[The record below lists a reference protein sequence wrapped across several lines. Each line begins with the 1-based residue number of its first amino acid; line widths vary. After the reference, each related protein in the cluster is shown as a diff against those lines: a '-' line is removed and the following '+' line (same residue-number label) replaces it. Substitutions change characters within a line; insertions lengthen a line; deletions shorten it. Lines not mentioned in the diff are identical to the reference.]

1 MGLVWR
7 PNDIDSRE
15 HITRS
20 LYTAYLLWVSPTS
33 SSILKTMN
41 TELQL
46 ERRSVSVKL
55 DVSPK

>member
-1 MGLVWR
+1 MWH
-7 PNDIDSRE
+7 PNDIDCRE

-20 LYTAYLLWVSPTS
+20 LYTAYLLWVSSTS
-33 SSILKTMN
+33 SSILKAMN

-46 ERRSVSVKL
+46 ERRRVSVKL